1 MGVLSLFLGLGV
13 ASAHNWLTSP
23 ARGNQNANYNGWTS
37 PPCPQKGERV
47 HVQVAPGQ
55 RFPIEWASGHGYGS
69 YTFFVVLKAQDEP
82 NMISHTLD
90 SLDAYLKAAPTPALD
105 YMKDTW
111 ALHSSPPGHP
121 APGTSVVQTPVTST
135 WYPGGRP
142 PSFRIYP
149 GTVDVYNKTV
159 SAVSGDKRA
168 KYTNPDMP
176 WIISVHKFALH
187 EDRPEEM
194 DVAFMEIPTGYPSGQ
209 YVVQYLWNGYY
220 DCVDVNVL
228 GGQST
233 DVFGTNSSD
242 TSLDRIDHC
251 VFNHTLQNYGLKSGC
266 TELKVGDSP
275 QGCVD
280 SCASINGYDYQR
292 CDGVQ
297 ITPVQLPSTAVFPGT
312 FQSGTSHLPS
322 TNDGCDVSKFAP
334 TSSVCYQIRIGDTPK
349 VGPPYKVVADPED
362 PVFYSTCYRK
372 KPGWKFAQTCPS
384 CVPPVLK
391 ATNKFGYSDD
401 ICTTCRDMYTNQSP
415 LVTPVWM
422 LSNECFACDG
432 TLG

>member
-1 MGVLSLFLGLGV
+1 MSVLLFLCLGV

-23 ARGNQNANYNGWTS
+23 ARGNQNNNFNGWTS

-47 HVQVAPGQ
+47 HVQVAAGQ

-69 YTFFVVLKAQDEP
+69 YTYFVVLKAQDES

-90 SLDAYLKAAPTPALD
+90 TLEAYLKAAPTPALD

-111 ALHSSPPGHP
+111 ALHSAPPNSA
-121 APGTSVVQTPVTST
+121 APGTSVLSSPVTTS

-142 PSFRIYP
+142 SSFRAYT
-149 GTVDVYNKTV
+149 GTVEVYNKTI
-159 SAVSGDKRA
+159 SAVAADKRA

-187 EDRPEEM
+187 EDRAEEM
-194 DVAFMEIPTGYPSGQ
+194 DLAFMEIPTGSASGQ

-228 GGQST
+228 ASQST
-233 DVFGTNSSD
+233 DVFGTNSTDS
-242 TSLDRIDHC
+242 SLDRIDHC
-251 VFNHTLQNYGLKSGC
+251 AYNMTLNNFRVMQSGC
-266 TELKVGDSP
+266 WELKVGDSP
-275 QGCVD
+275 SGCID
-280 SCASINGYDYQR
+280 SCAKLNEPDYNK
-292 CDGVQ
+292 CHGVQ
-297 ITPVQLPSTAVFPGT
+297 ISPVRLPASAKFPGM
-312 FQSGTSHLPS
+312 FQGGTSHLPPS
-322 TNDGCDVSKFAP
+322 NDCDVSSFAP
-334 TSSVCYQIRIGDTPK
+334 TSSVCYGIRIGDTPI

-372 KPGWKFAQTCPS
+372 KPGWKFAQTCPA

-391 ATNKFGYSDD
+391 PTNKFGYTDAS
-401 ICTTCRDMYTNQSP
+401 CTTCRDMYTNQSP
-415 LVTPVWM
+415 LVTPVWAV
-422 LSNECFACDG
+422 SNVCFACDG